1 MRFVNTRALRSLSLV
16 VSATAALIGCGVDTA
31 GDRADVGRPGPP
43 PAGPLAV
50 DLVAAVPGARVFVE
64 RDRLDFGD
72 PAESVRLVTG
82 WGRAEEHLESGVTF
96 AWANAP
102 SSELVLDVVGSGPR
116 QLVLHGWPY
125 RAPDGST
132 QTVRLSVNGREV
144 GLEPIGRVRR
154 KVEFEVPDGVLVP
167 GRNTV
172 RLDYAYVASPAD
184 SQPGSK
190 DRRQLAVAFDE
201 LELEPVVHR
210 SPGDVPPPVVESGG
224 VIRQAA
230 GTAVVFGARG
240 PDDGVFAVSADITP
254 DADGVA
260 EVWARPEAGDARL
273 LMRFTPGSIGS
284 RDRIADLTDL
294 AGRRVD
300 LVLALSGSRGEV
312 RWTGPR
318 VIGREPT
325 TSRPPNILLIV
336 VDTLR
341 ADAVGIYGGGAATP
355 VMDRLAAE
363 GVVFDRA
370 VSHIPI
376 TGPSHSSMFV
386 SLPPYGHGVLN
397 NASVLADD
405 FVTLAEVARDAGRT
419 TAGFV
424 SLGVLHHEYGF
435 AQGFERYA
443 DAFHRDWMK
452 DAGTVLDEVFAW
464 LDGSFLEPFF
474 ACVHFSEPHEPYSPP
489 GLEYPRVRVLHD
501 GREVGHVVADG
512 RAHSFALDVPGGPS
526 DLELRL
532 DGPSD
537 GRMFRVPVLRVLG
550 GGFEVE
556 PTTGW
561 DARRSPTNS
570 PRTTLPA
577 TARLVNERG
586 ARRGVLVVH
595 CVEELTE
602 AEIRERYALEVEAV
616 DRAIGTLLERL
627 RVRGHLDD
635 AVVIVTSDHG
645 EGLGDHGL
653 IGHIDQLYDSLV
665 HVPLIIWSPGRVPGG
680 LRITDPVALSD
691 LAPTVTDL
699 AGLDAP
705 EAWSGQSMTAAWNG
719 GWHPRPI
726 VLETHRPEAEEDLL
740 GLVWNGL
747 KLIRRPV
754 GTPRVELYDLAA
766 DPRELADLA
775 GARPADVADLEAIL
789 DRQLSAARERAATA
803 DLSDEEKAQLRALGY
818 LHE

>member
-1 MRFVNTRALRSLSLV
+1 MA
-16 VSATAALIGCGVDTA
+16 ATAALYGCGVRPA
-31 GDRADVGRPGPP
+31 GDRSDVGRPGPP
-43 PAGPLAV
+43 PAGPVAV
-50 DLVAAVPGARVFVE
+50 DLVDALPGARVFVE

-82 WGRAEEHLESGVTF
+82 WGRAEEHLESGMKF

-102 SSELVLDVVGSGPR
+102 SSELVLDVAGSGPR
-116 QLVLHGWPY
+116 RLVLHGWPY
-125 RAPDGST
+125 RAPDGSK
-132 QTVRLSVNGREV
+132 QTVALSVNGRALGV
-144 GLEPIGRVRR
+144 EPIGRVRR
-154 KVEFEVPDGVLVP
+154 RVEFDVPDGVFVP
-167 GRNTV
+167 GRNSV
-172 RLDYAYVASPAD
+172 RLEYAYVASPAD
-184 SQPGSK
+184 SQPGSN

-201 LELEPVVHR
+201 LALEPVVDR

-224 VIRQAA
+224 AIRQAA
-230 GTAVVFGARG
+230 GTAVVFGTRG
-240 PDDGVFAVSADITP
+240 PEDGVFAVSAEVTP
-254 DADGVA
+254 DADGRA
-260 EVWARPEAGDARL
+260 EVWVRPEGGDARL
-273 LMRFTPGSIGS
+273 LMRFMPGSAGT
-284 RDRIADLTDL
+284 DERIADLTDL
-294 AGRRVD
+294 SGRRID
-300 LVLALSGSRGEV
+300 LTLALSGSRGEV
-312 RWTGPR
+312 RWTEPR
-318 VIGREPT
+318 IIGREVT

-341 ADAVGIYGGGAATP
+341 ADAVGVYGGEAATP

-363 GVVFDRA
+363 GAVFDRA

-386 SLPPYGHGVLN
+386 SVAPYGHGVLN
-397 NASVLADD
+397 NASVLADG
-405 FVTLAEVARDAGRT
+405 FVTVAEAARAAGRS

-424 SLGVLHHEYGF
+424 SLGVLHHDYGF
-435 AQGFERYA
+435 AQGFDRYA

-464 LDGSFLEPFF
+464 LDGSFLDPFF
-474 ACVHFSEPHEPYSPP
+474 AFVHFSEPHEPYSPP
-489 GLEYPRVRVLHD
+489 GLEYPRIRVVHD
-501 GREVGHVVADG
+501 GREVGQVVADG
-512 RAHSFALDVPGGPS
+512 RAHSFALELPAGSS

-532 DGPSD
+532 DGPPR
-537 GRMFRVPVLRVLG
+537 GRLFRIPVLRVLG
-550 GGFEVE
+550 GGFDVE
-556 PTTGW
+556 TTTGW
-561 DARRSPTNS
+561 DERRSPTDS

-577 TARLVNERG
+577 AARIVNERDR
-586 ARRGVLVVH
+586 RRGVLVVH

-616 DRAIGTLLERL
+616 DRAIGALLDRL

-653 IGHIDQLYDSLV
+653 IGHIDQLYDSLL
-665 HVPLIIWSPGRVPGG
+665 HVPLIVWGPGRVPAGV
-680 LRITDPVALSD
+680 RIADPVALSD
-691 LAPTVTDL
+691 LPPTVAEL

-705 EAWSGQSMTAAWNG
+705 AGWTGQSVTAAWNG
-719 GWHPRPI
+719 EWRARPI
-726 VLETHRPEAEEDLL
+726 VLETHRPEAEEDLV

-754 GTPRVELYDLAA
+754 GTPRVELYDLTA
-766 DPRELADLA
+766 DPRELRDLA
-775 GARPADVADLEAIL
+775 RAKPADVADLEAIL
-789 DRQLSAARERAATA
+789 DRELSKARERAASA